1 MSTKRVTRNGGSL
14 AYDVRGAG
22 PPVLWIQG
30 VGVHGDGWRPQFEAL
45 ENRFTCISFDHRGV
59 GRSDPQEGELEV
71 EQMAADSRAIL
82 DAERIDSAHVV
93 GHSLGGLVAL
103 QLALDARERVKSLA
117 LLCTFPS
124 GKLAAP
130 LTGRM
135 MSLGMQSRVGTR
147 RMRRHGFLR
156 LVLAPSQVEREDL
169 DGLAARLEPL
179 FGHDLADQ
187 PPIVAKQLSALRR
200 SDPSSRLRELEGIRA
215 LIVAAEHDPI
225 APPSLGRAL
234 AQAMPGSRF
243 VEFADASHGL
253 PITHA
258 EAVNSLLVD
267 FFEGK

>member
-1 MSTKRVTRNGGSL
+1 M
-14 AYDVRGAG
+14 
-22 PPVLWIQG
+22 LWIQG

-45 ENRFTCISFDHRGV
+45 ESRFTCISFDHRGV
-59 GRSDPQEGELEV
+59 GRSDPPRGEIGV

-82 DAERIDSAHVV
+82 DAEHIDSAHVV

-135 MSLGMQSRVGTR
+135 MSLGLRARVGTR
-147 RMRRHGFLR
+147 RMRRHGFLG
-156 LVLAPSQVEREDL
+156 LILAPSQVEREDL
-169 DGLAARLEPL
+169 DALAARFEPL
-179 FGHDLADQ
+179 FGHDLAEQ
-187 PPIVAKQLSALRR
+187 PPIVEKQLEALRR
-200 SDPSSRLRELEGIRA
+200 SDPSSRLGELEGLRT
-215 LIVAAEHDPI
+215 LIVSADHDPI
-225 APPSLGRAL
+225 APPSVGRTL
-234 AQAMPGSRF
+234 AQAMAGSRF
-243 VEFADASHGL
+243 VEFGEASHGL

-267 FFEGK
+267 HFEGKRGD